1 VSSEG
6 IAYCYARVSTQMQ
19 VEDGMSLGAQE
30 KQLIAAAEA
39 AGYTAVV
46 LREEGRS
53 GKSISGRPVLRD
65 ALEELD
71 KGKVQALFVTRLDRL
86 ARSTRDFLSIVD
98 RSHKYG
104 WRLALLDLGLDT
116 ATYQGR
122 FVVTIMSAMA
132 EMERGMISLRQK
144 DVHQDRRD
152 KGKVWGV
159 DIGPK
164 SPIDGAVRHRIF
176 TERNAGVSYRLI
188 AEGLNRDEIPTA
200 HQGDKWYASTVRNVF
215 MSVSKENSPI
225 IEEPTA

>member
-1 VSSEG
+1 LTEKKK

-19 VEDGMSLGAQE
+19 VDDGVSLDAQE
-30 KQLIAAAEA
+30 KQLRYAAEA
-39 AGYTAVV
+39 QGYEVEM

-53 GKSISGRPVLRD
+53 GKNITGRPVLTA
-65 ALEELD
+65 ALESLD
-71 KGKVQALFVTRLDRL
+71 KGEAEALFVTRLDRL

-152 KGKVWGV
+152 NKKVWGV
-159 DIGPK
+159 DLGPLPLVEK
-164 SPIDGAVRHRIF
+164 SISERILS
-176 TERNAGVSYRLI
+176 ERTLGLSYKAI
-188 AEGLNRDEIPTA
+188 AEKLNSEGIKTVL
-200 HQGDKWYASTVRNVF
+200 GGVKWYPSTVRHIYLR
-215 MSVSKENSPI
+215 K
-225 IEEPTA
+225 